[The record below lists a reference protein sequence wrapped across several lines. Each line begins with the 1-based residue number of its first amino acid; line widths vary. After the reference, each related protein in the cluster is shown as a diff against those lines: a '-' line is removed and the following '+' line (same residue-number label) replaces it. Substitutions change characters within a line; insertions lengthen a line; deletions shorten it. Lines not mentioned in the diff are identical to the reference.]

1 MPPLDKP
8 RDRLRLSGA
17 LDRLVDRLR
26 VPTPALI
33 LAMGLVLVV
42 ADQLVLRV
50 GPGVLQEGPL
60 DETAHFLTGAL
71 ILAALPRV
79 PGRQFAVGLLV
90 ASVAIDLDHV
100 PALLGYQLIT
110 RTTQRP
116 YPHSLL
122 TLGLLGL
129 AAVAWPAR
137 RRLLAG
143 AVVGLAAHFFRD
155 LSESSAGVP
164 LLWPW
169 SSHAYTLP
177 HWTYQGAMT
186 AAVIVALARGAPWT
200 APGGHSRRRPLAGLP
215 E

>member
-1 MPPLDKP
+1 MPPLAK
-8 RDRLRLSGA
+8 A
-17 LDRLVDRLR
+17 VDRLLA
-26 VPTPALI
+26 PTPLMI
-33 LAMGLVLVV
+33 VAMGVLLLA
-42 ADQLVLRV
+42 ADQLVLRI

-71 ILAALPRV
+71 VLAALPRV
-79 PGRQFAVGLLV
+79 PWRRFAVGLLV

-100 PALLGYQLIT
+100 PGLLGYQWIT

-122 TLGLLGL
+122 TLALVGL
-129 AAVAWPAR
+129 AAVAWSSR
-137 RRLLAG
+137 RTLLAG
-143 AVVGLAAHFFRD
+143 AAVGLVAHFFRD

-177 HWTYQGAMT
+177 HWTYLAAMGVVV
-186 AAVIVALARGAPWT
+186 AVALMWARARLRQ
-200 APGGHSRRRPLAGLP
+200 SRGLSR
-215 E
+215 